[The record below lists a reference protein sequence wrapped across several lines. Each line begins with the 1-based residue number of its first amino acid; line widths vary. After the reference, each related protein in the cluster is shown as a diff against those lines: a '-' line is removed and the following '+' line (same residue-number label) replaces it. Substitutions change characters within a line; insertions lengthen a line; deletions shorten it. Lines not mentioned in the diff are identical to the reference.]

1 MKKCLDSTFLSDL
14 IRGREG
20 APEQV
25 EQWVRAGHKL
35 VMTAVSWYEV
45 GLGISLERGPEKRRE
60 LMERWTQLTLS
71 IDCLLFTRISAD
83 IASNRQAELYR
94 RGSPAPV
101 MDLLIAAIACANDC
115 DAIVTRHAIDFSRIG
130 LVPTFDE

>member
-14 IRGREG
+14 IRGRDG
-20 APEQV
+20 APELV

-60 LMERWTQLTLS
+60 LMERWTKLTLS

-101 MDLLIAAIACANDC
+101 MDLLISAIACANDC
-115 DAIVTRHAIDFSRIG
+115 DAIVTRDATDFSRVG
-130 LVPTFDE
+130 LVPVFDE